1 MKTRVIQ
8 DDSEPADDGI
18 NRYAPVVGTS
28 ETQIG
33 AAPEVV
39 WEVLTGIA
47 HWPSWNPDV
56 KSAALDGELAAGS
69 EFRWKAGPGTITST
83 VQRIDRLRRIAWTGR
98 TFGIDAMHLY
108 ALEPRG
114 RTTFVRT
121 EESYDGFVAR
131 RFRGQLQK
139 RLDRA
144 LEDGLRHLKIEA
156 ERRSTHPTEKRRS

>member
-8 DDSEPADDGI
+8 DDSEPAEDGI
-18 NRYAPVVGTS
+18 DRYAPVVGTS
-28 ETQIG
+28 ETEIA

-39 WEVLTGIA
+39 WEVLIGIA

-56 KSAALDGELAAGS
+56 KSAAVDGELAEGS

-83 VQRIDRLRRIAWTGR
+83 LQRIERPRRITWTGR
-98 TFGIDAMHLY
+98 TFGVNAMHAY

-114 RTTFVRT
+114 GKTFVRT

-144 LEDGLRHLKIEA
+144 LDDGLRHLKTEV
-156 ERRSTHPTEKRRS
+156 ERRTTHPNERS

>member
-8 DDSEPADDGI
+8 DDPEPAESGI
-18 NRYAPVVGTS
+18 NGHAPVVGTS
-28 ETQIG
+28 ETEIAAG
-33 AAPEVV
+33 AEVV
-39 WEVLTGIA
+39 WDVLTGIA

-56 KSAALDGELAAGS
+56 KAAALDGYLVKGAG
-69 EFRWKAGPGTITST
+69 FRWKAGPGTIRST
-83 VQRIDRLRRIAWTGR
+83 LQLVERPRRIAWTGR
-98 TFGIDAMHLY
+98 TFGIDAMHMY

-114 RTTFVRT
+114 GKTFVRT

-144 LEDGLRHLKIEA
+144 LDDGLRHLKTEA
-156 ERRSTHPTEKRRS
+156 ERRATDPTKQRRS